1 MFSAIL
7 VSALPV
13 IAMDPVVLAAAN
25 AAVASVFPSTWKSTG
40 AAADTAFSG
49 SAVLELQVDDPRT
62 LVVLKHSA
70 SRTAALAAN
79 ADAKACAVAEKT
91 DKSNRSECAFLQT
104 YPSIPNC
111 RIPQTLYASNYDW

>member
-1 MFSAIL
+1 
-7 VSALPV
+7 
-13 IAMDPVVLAAAN
+13 MDPAVQAAAN
-25 AAVASVFPSTWKSTG
+25 AAVASVFPTTTWKPTG

-49 SAVLELQVDDPRT
+49 SAVLELQVEHPQT

-70 SRTAALAAN
+70 SRTAALAAD
-79 ADAKACAVAEKT
+79 ADAKACAVAGKT

-111 RIPQTLYASNYDW
+111 RIPETLYASNYDW